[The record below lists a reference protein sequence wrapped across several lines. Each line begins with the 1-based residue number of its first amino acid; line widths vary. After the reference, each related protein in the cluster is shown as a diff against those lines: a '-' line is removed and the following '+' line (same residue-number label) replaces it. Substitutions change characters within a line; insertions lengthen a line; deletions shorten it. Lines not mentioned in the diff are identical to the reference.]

1 MKKLGQLI
9 IVLFVLFLSPAFS
22 QKSDNL
28 ILYGSREL
36 VWSDFKGKPSPRNK
50 LESAITA
57 STIKLI
63 PKHVSEDSVVL
74 EVSNYFICDRSWT
87 ITDSAI
93 ILEHERGHFDISE
106 IYARK
111 MRKQFAESKFKLKTL
126 DNDVQ
131 NIFKKYDKELSLRQD
146 KYDLETKHSID
157 RKRQGEWTK
166 QIQSELKELEPFSKT
181 RVKLGIRN

>member
-1 MKKLGQLI
+1 MKKVSLQSILLLI
-9 IVLFVLFLSPAFS
+9 LLSLAFT

-36 VWSDFKGKPSPRNK
+36 VWSDFKGKPLPRNK
-50 LESAITA
+50 LESASTGT
-57 STIKLI
+57 TIKLNPI
-63 PKHVSEDSVVL
+63 HVSADSVVL
-74 EVSNYFICDRSWT
+74 EVSNYFICDKSWT

-93 ILEHERGHFDISE
+93 VLEHERGHFDISE

-111 MRKQFAESKFKLKTL
+111 MRKQFVESKFNLKNL
-126 DNDVQ
+126 NNDVQ
-131 NIFKKYDKELSLRQD
+131 NVFKKYDRELDLRQD

-166 QIQSELKELEPFSKT
+166 QIQRELMGLELYNQT
-181 RVKLGIRN
+181 RIQLRIKN